1 MATFPGATYVG
12 MGATAGASLIG
23 AGAQLAGGQNAMQNA
38 QYQAAQSMQNAQ
50 GAFASGS
57 SDVNNI
63 YTQMQLTQSRG
74 LAVAAAS
81 GANALSPSVVNLA
94 ALNAGYGVFNQSMAA
109 YNAQTKANASTNQ
122 ANADIYQGQQQQ
134 QAANMQA
141 TGTILSGVGSLAR
154 LGGAFSGGGFGTGA

>member
-1 MATFPGATYVG
+1 MALFPGATYAG
-12 MGATAGASLIG
+12 MGAVAGASLIG

-50 GAFASGS
+50 AAFASGS
-57 SDVNNI
+57 SEVNNI

-94 ALNAGYGVFNQSMAA
+94 ALNAGYGVFNQSMAQ

-141 TGTILSGVGSLAR
+141 TGTILSGVGSIAR
-154 LGGAFSGGGFGTGA
+154 LAGAFSGGGSGTGL